1 MTDEV
6 DDLLQQ
12 AGKETGIGGKA
23 VTRLVKG
30 FKAKGREGKAFV
42 DTLMLMTAAVK
53 LSQLAEKSYW
63 DAGHNKIKSNADFDR
78 AEELADRGIKLLDK
92 AMVDFPSTISTLQPV
107 RKKLELQLIDVRHQ
121 RQGQT
126 LSVEELEAEYNA
138 HHHPDTAIG

>member
-1 MTDEV
+1 
-6 DDLLQQ
+6 
-12 AGKETGIGGKA
+12 
-23 VTRLVKG
+23 
-30 FKAKGREGKAFV
+30 
-42 DTLMLMTAAVK
+42 MLMTDAVK
-53 LSQLAEKSYW
+53 LSQLAEKAYW
-63 DAGHNKIKSNADFDR
+63 DANHGKIKTNADFDR

-138 HHHPDTAIG
+138 HHHPDTVIG